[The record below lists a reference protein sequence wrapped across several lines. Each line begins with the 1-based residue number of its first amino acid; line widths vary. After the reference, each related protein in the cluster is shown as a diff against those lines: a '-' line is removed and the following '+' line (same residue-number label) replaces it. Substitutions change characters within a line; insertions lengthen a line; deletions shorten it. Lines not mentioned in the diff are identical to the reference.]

1 MILSSEEEK
10 KGDCI
15 MYLFFIDRNGY
26 NPLGC
31 SGQLNVPKSIKSRR
45 ALLKLATSWLGNRA
59 GSVYLMREWTQPMC
73 ELGPWPFSMYVMN
86 HGERLVYG

>member
-1 MILSSEEEK
+1 
-10 KGDCI
+10 

-59 GSVYLMREWTQPMC
+59 GSVYLMTSWTQAMC
-73 ELGPWPFSMYVMN
+73 ELGPWPFSEYVQK
-86 HGERLVYG
+86 HGERLVYGY

>member
-1 MILSSEEEK
+1 
-10 KGDCI
+10 

-26 NPLGC
+26 NPLGND
-31 SGQLNVPKSIKSRR
+31 GQLNVPKSIKSRR

-59 GSVYLMREWTQPMC
+59 GSVYLMTSWTQAMS
-73 ELGPWPFSMYVMN
+73 ELPPWPFSEYVQK

>member
-1 MILSSEEEK
+1 
-10 KGDCI
+10 
-15 MYLFFIDRNGY
+15 MYMFFIDRNGF

-31 SGQLNVPKSIKSRR
+31 SGQLNVPKSTKSRR
-45 ALLKLATSWLGNRA
+45 ALLKLATNWLGNRA